1 MPKGFVR
8 WQNLIGIGRDSVR
21 LDQLI
26 VERGLAP
33 SKTKAQALIKQGCV
47 QLKQPGKNQQEF
59 KVITKSGFEVAS
71 PDQVELK
78 VVPLPEQRFVSRS
91 GLKLA
96 DALEDLE
103 LRVNGWSVLDVG
115 QSTGGFTQA
124 LLNAGVEKVVGID
137 VGHDQLSAVLRADQ
151 RVQSFEGVN
160 ARNAEEIGQKTQLC
174 ENQMDMLVMDVSF
187 ISLEKVLPS
196 VVLFLKPGGLLLS
209 LVKPQFELDKSKLD
223 KSGVVKDDKDYLV
236 VQNNVIQWVEQA
248 GLQVQKYFESSIR
261 GGDGNLEFFVF
272 AKKEK

>member
-1 MPKGFVR
+1 
-8 WQNLIGIGRDSVR
+8 
-21 LDQLI
+21 
-26 VERGLAP
+26 
-33 SKTKAQALIKQGCV
+33 
-47 QLKQPGKNQQEF
+47 
-59 KVITKSGFEVAS
+59 
-71 PDQVELK
+71 
-78 VVPLPEQRFVSRS
+78 
-91 GLKLA
+91 
-96 DALEDLE
+96 
-103 LRVNGWSVLDVG
+103 
-115 QSTGGFTQA
+115 
-124 LLNAGVEKVVGID
+124 
-137 VGHDQLSAVLRADQ
+137 QLSAVLRADQ